1 MITVTADDIR
11 VLAQS
16 DDTDPV
22 LALVDGRLVVL
33 PAAAVDPTDEVVLTR
48 TDLVAEVGED
58 VTDVEAEVLAGGLT
72 ARLAGGPSNAEQVS
86 PGTAEGS
93 PPASL

>member
-16 DDTDPV
+16 NDTDPV
-22 LALVDGRLVVL
+22 LALVDGQLVVL

-48 TDLVAEVGED
+48 VDLVAEVGED
-58 VTDVEAEVLAGGLT
+58 VTDVEAETLAGGLT
-72 ARLAGGPSNAEQVS
+72 ARLAGTSG
-86 PGTAEGS
+86 
-93 PPASL
+93 